1 MRVYYKQKFSDF
13 VPPDMGCEQ
22 PRTDAEEITFSVMRE
37 MLYFDTR
44 FERKN
49 YCERYTRELE
59 SAAEA
64 GCGYA
69 WLLLGWFFSEQP
81 SAFRCSTEVPTV
93 EECFKKA
100 ELYYKK
106 AVEAGE
112 NAART
117 LLGKLYIFGCGGA
130 RVYSENRVE
139 EALEQLELAAEGGDA
154 SAAELLAAVYGND
167 VYDESPFDVQWM
179 LEMGVLKPEFL
190 VEGEDGELY
199 VAPEGLGLVN
209 LGVCRKRRPCAVLAK
224 KSGSSRQGKNGK
236 LKAAP
241 DRLLRAYRFID
252 LIII

>member
-1 MRVYYKQKFSDF
+1 M
-13 VPPDMGCEQ
+13 PPDMGCEQ
-22 PRTDAEEITFSVMRE
+22 PRTEAEEIAFSVTRDILRDI
-37 MLYFDTR
+37 LYFDTR
-44 FERKN
+44 FERRN

-117 LLGKLYIFGCGGA
+117 LLGKLYIFGCGSA

-209 LGVCRKRRPCAVLAK
+209 LESVENEELALYWQKRAEALGRERTE
-224 KSGSSRQGKNGK
+224 S
-236 LKAAP
+236 
-241 DRLLRAYRFID
+241 
-252 LIII
+252 

>member
-1 MRVYYKQKFSDF
+1 M
-13 VPPDMGCEQ
+13 PPDMGCEQ
-22 PRTDAEEITFSVMRE
+22 PRTEAEEIAFSVTRDILRDI
-37 MLYFDTR
+37 LYFDTR

-49 YCERYTRELE
+49 HCERYTRELE

-106 AVEAGE
+106 AIEAGE

-117 LLGKLYIFGCGGA
+117 LLGKLYIFCCGGA

-209 LGVCRKRRPCAVLAK
+209 LESVENEDLALYWQKRAEALGRERTE
-224 KSGSSRQGKNGK
+224 S
-236 LKAAP
+236 
-241 DRLLRAYRFID
+241 
-252 LIII
+252 

>member
-1 MRVYYKQKFSDF
+1 M
-13 VPPDMGCEQ
+13 PPDMGCEQ
-22 PRTDAEEITFSVMRE
+22 PRTEAEEIAFSVTRDILRDI
-37 MLYFDTR
+37 LYFDTR
-44 FERKN
+44 FERRN
-49 YCERYTRELE
+49 YCERYTRKLE

-100 ELYYKK
+100 EMYYKK
-106 AVEAGE
+106 AIEAGE

-179 LEMGVLKPEFL
+179 LEMGVLKPEF
-190 VEGEDGELY
+190 VTEGEDGKLY

-209 LGVCRKRRPCAVLAK
+209 LESVENEDLALYWQKRAEALGRERTE
-224 KSGSSRQGKNGK
+224 S
-236 LKAAP
+236 
-241 DRLLRAYRFID
+241 
-252 LIII
+252 

>member
-22 PRTDAEEITFSVMRE
+22 PRTEAEEITFSVMRE

-81 SAFRCSTEVPTV
+81 SAFRCSTEVPTA

-117 LLGKLYIFGCGGA
+117 LLGKLYIFGCGGSA

-139 EALEQLELAAEGGDA
+139 EGLEQLELAAEGGDA

-167 VYDESPFDVQWM
+167 VYDESPLDVQWM
-179 LEMGVLKPEFL
+179 LEMGVLKPEF
-190 VEGEDGELY
+190 VTEGEDGKLY

-209 LGVCRKRRPCAVLAK
+209 LESVENEDLALYWQKRAEALGRERTE
-224 KSGSSRQGKNGK
+224 S
-236 LKAAP
+236 
-241 DRLLRAYRFID
+241 
-252 LIII
+252 

>member
-1 MRVYYKQKFSDF
+1 M
-13 VPPDMGCEQ
+13 PPDMGCEQ
-22 PRTDAEEITFSVMRE
+22 PRTEAEEIAFSVTRDILRDI
-37 MLYFDTR
+37 LYFDTR
-44 FERKN
+44 FERRN
-49 YCERYTRELE
+49 YCERYTRKLE

-100 ELYYKK
+100 EMYYKK
-106 AVEAGE
+106 AIEAGE

-117 LLGKLYIFGCGGA
+117 LLGKLYIFGCGSA

-209 LGVCRKRRPCAVLAK
+209 LESVENEELALYWQKRAEALGRERTE
-224 KSGSSRQGKNGK
+224 S
-236 LKAAP
+236 
-241 DRLLRAYRFID
+241 
-252 LIII
+252 

>member
-22 PRTDAEEITFSVMRE
+22 PRTEAEEIAFSVTRDI
-37 MLYFDTR
+37 LRDIRYFDTR
-44 FERKN
+44 FERRN
-49 YCERYTRELE
+49 YCELYTRKLE

-81 SAFRCSTEVPTV
+81 SAFRCSTEVPTAK
-93 EECFKKA
+93 ECFKKA
-100 ELYYKK
+100 EMYYKK
-106 AVEAGE
+106 AIEAGE

-130 RVYSENRVE
+130 MVYSENRVE

-209 LGVCRKRRPCAVLAK
+209 LESVENEELALYWQKRAEAL
-224 KSGSSRQGKNGK
+224 G
-236 LKAAP
+236 
-241 DRLLRAYRFID
+241 RASTES
-252 LIII
+252 

>member
-22 PRTDAEEITFSVMRE
+22 PRTEAEEIAFSVTRDILRDI
-37 MLYFDTR
+37 LYFDTR

-81 SAFRCSTEVPTV
+81 SAFRCSTEVPTA

-117 LLGKLYIFGCGGA
+117 LLGKLYIFGCGGSA

-139 EALEQLELAAEGGDA
+139 EGLEQLELAAEGGDA

-179 LEMGVLKPEFL
+179 LEMGVLKPEF
-190 VEGEDGELY
+190 VTEGEDGKLY

-209 LGVCRKRRPCAVLAK
+209 LESVENEDLALYWQKRAEALGRERTE
-224 KSGSSRQGKNGK
+224 S
-236 LKAAP
+236 
-241 DRLLRAYRFID
+241 
-252 LIII
+252 

>member
-13 VPPDMGCEQ
+13 VPPGMGCEQ
-22 PRTDAEEITFSVMRE
+22 PRTEAEEIAFSVTRDILRDI
-37 MLYFDTR
+37 LYFDTR
-44 FERKN
+44 FERRN
-49 YCERYTRELE
+49 YCERYTRKLE

-106 AVEAGE
+106 AIEAGE

-117 LLGKLYIFGCGGA
+117 LLGKLYIFGCGSA

-167 VYDESPFDVQWM
+167 IYDESPFDVQWM

-190 VEGEDGELY
+190 VEG
-199 VAPEGLGLVN
+199 VF
-209 LGVCRKRRPCAVLAK
+209 RK
-224 KSGSSRQGKNGK
+224 SR
-236 LKAAP
+236 
-241 DRLLRAYRFID
+241 
-252 LIII
+252 

>member
-22 PRTDAEEITFSVMRE
+22 PRTEAEEITFSVMRE

-44 FERKN
+44 FEPKN
-49 YCERYTRELE
+49 HCERYTRELE

-106 AVEAGE
+106 AIEAGE

-117 LLGKLYIFGCGGA
+117 LLGKLYIFGCGSA

-139 EALEQLELAAEGGDA
+139 EALEQLELAA
-154 SAAELLAAVYGND
+154 
-167 VYDESPFDVQWM
+167 
-179 LEMGVLKPEFL
+179 
-190 VEGEDGELY
+190 
-199 VAPEGLGLVN
+199 
-209 LGVCRKRRPCAVLAK
+209 
-224 KSGSSRQGKNGK
+224 
-236 LKAAP
+236 
-241 DRLLRAYRFID
+241 
-252 LIII
+252 

>member
-1 MRVYYKQKFSDF
+1 M
-13 VPPDMGCEQ
+13 
-22 PRTDAEEITFSVMRE
+22 
-37 MLYFDTR
+37 
-44 FERKN
+44 
-49 YCERYTRELE
+49 
-59 SAAEA
+59 
-64 GCGYA
+64 
-69 WLLLGWFFSEQP
+69 
-81 SAFRCSTEVPTV
+81 
-93 EECFKKA
+93 
-100 ELYYKK
+100 YYKK

-199 VAPEGLGLVN
+199 VAPEGSGLSTLGLSKTKN
-209 LGVCRKRRPCAVLAK
+209 LRCTGKKERKLSAGKERKAE
-224 KSGSSRQGKNGK
+224 SRARQTFTG
-236 LKAAP
+236 L
-241 DRLLRAYRFID
+241 
-252 LIII
+252 

>member
-1 MRVYYKQKFSDF
+1 M
-13 VPPDMGCEQ
+13 PPDMGCEQ
-22 PRTDAEEITFSVMRE
+22 PRTEAEEIAFSVTRDILRDI
-37 MLYFDTR
+37 LYFDTR
-44 FERKN
+44 FERRN

-69 WLLLGWFFSEQP
+69 WLLLGWFSSEQP

-100 ELYYKK
+100 EMYYKK
-106 AVEAGE
+106 AIEAGE

-179 LEMGVLKPEFL
+179 LEMGVLKPEF
-190 VEGEDGELY
+190 VTEGEDGKLY

-209 LGVCRKRRPCAVLAK
+209 LESVENEELALYWQKRAEALGRERTE
-224 KSGSSRQGKNGK
+224 S
-236 LKAAP
+236 
-241 DRLLRAYRFID
+241 
-252 LIII
+252 

>member
-1 MRVYYKQKFSDF
+1 M
-13 VPPDMGCEQ
+13 PPDMGCEQ
-22 PRTDAEEITFSVMRE
+22 PRTEAEEIAFSVTRDILRDI
-37 MLYFDTR
+37 LYFDTR
-44 FERKN
+44 FERRN
-49 YCERYTRELE
+49 YCERYTRKLE

-106 AVEAGE
+106 AIEAGE

-209 LGVCRKRRPCAVLAK
+209 LESVENEELALYWQKRAEALGRERTE
-224 KSGSSRQGKNGK
+224 S
-236 LKAAP
+236 
-241 DRLLRAYRFID
+241 
-252 LIII
+252 

>member
-1 MRVYYKQKFSDF
+1 M
-13 VPPDMGCEQ
+13 PPDMGCEQ
-22 PRTDAEEITFSVMRE
+22 PRTEAEEIAFSVTRDILRDI
-37 MLYFDTR
+37 LYFDTR
-44 FERKN
+44 FERRN
-49 YCERYTRELE
+49 YCERYTRKLE

-106 AVEAGE
+106 AIEAGE

-117 LLGKLYIFGCGGA
+117 LLGKLYIFGCGSA

-209 LGVCRKRRPCAVLAK
+209 LESVENEELALNWQKRAEALGRERTE
-224 KSGSSRQGKNGK
+224 S
-236 LKAAP
+236 
-241 DRLLRAYRFID
+241 
-252 LIII
+252 

>member
-1 MRVYYKQKFSDF
+1 M
-13 VPPDMGCEQ
+13 PPDMGCEQ
-22 PRTDAEEITFSVMRE
+22 PRTEAEEIAFSVTRDILRDI
-37 MLYFDTR
+37 LYFDTR

-49 YCERYTRELE
+49 HCERYTRELE

-81 SAFRCSTEVPTV
+81 SAFRCSTEVPTA

-209 LGVCRKRRPCAVLAK
+209 LESVENEDLALYWQKRAEAL
-224 KSGSSRQGKNGK
+224 GKE
-236 LKAAP
+236 
-241 DRLLRAYRFID
+241 RTES
-252 LIII
+252 

>member
-1 MRVYYKQKFSDF
+1 MRVY
-13 VPPDMGCEQ
+13 
-22 PRTDAEEITFSVMRE
+22 
-37 MLYFDTR
+37 
-44 FERKN
+44 
-49 YCERYTRELE
+49 YTRELE

-81 SAFRCSTEVPTV
+81 KAFRCSTEVPTAK
-93 EECFKKA
+93 ECFKKA

-106 AVEAGE
+106 AIEAGE

-117 LLGKLYIFGCGGA
+117 LLGKLYIFGCGSA
-130 RVYSENRVE
+130 IVYSENRVE

-209 LGVCRKRRPCAVLAK
+209 LESVENEELALYWQKRAEAL
-224 KSGSSRQGKNGK
+224 G
-236 LKAAP
+236 
-241 DRLLRAYRFID
+241 RASTES
-252 LIII
+252 

>member
-1 MRVYYKQKFSDF
+1 M
-13 VPPDMGCEQ
+13 PPDMGCEQ
-22 PRTDAEEITFSVMRE
+22 PRTEAEEIAFSVTRDILRDI
-37 MLYFDTR
+37 LYFDTR
-44 FERKN
+44 FERRN
-49 YCERYTRELE
+49 YCERYMRKLE

-106 AVEAGE
+106 AIEAGE

-117 LLGKLYIFGCGGA
+117 LLGKLYIFGCGSA

-209 LGVCRKRRPCAVLAK
+209 LESVENEELALYWQKRAEALGRERTE
-224 KSGSSRQGKNGK
+224 S
-236 LKAAP
+236 
-241 DRLLRAYRFID
+241 
-252 LIII
+252 

>member
-22 PRTDAEEITFSVMRE
+22 PRTEAEEIAFSVTRDILRDI
-37 MLYFDTR
+37 LYFDTR
-44 FERKN
+44 FERRN
-49 YCERYTRELE
+49 YCERYTRKLE

-81 SAFRCSTEVPTV
+81 KAFRCSTEVPTAK
-93 EECFKKA
+93 ECFKKA

-106 AVEAGE
+106 AIEAGE

-117 LLGKLYIFGCGGA
+117 LLGKLYIFGCGSA
-130 RVYSENRVE
+130 IVYSENRVE

-167 VYDESPFDVQWM
+167 IYDESPFDVQWM

-209 LGVCRKRRPCAVLAK
+209 LESVENEELALYWQKRAEAL
-224 KSGSSRQGKNGK
+224 G
-236 LKAAP
+236 
-241 DRLLRAYRFID
+241 RASTES
-252 LIII
+252 

>member
-1 MRVYYKQKFSDF
+1 MRVYYKQKFRDF

-22 PRTDAEEITFSVMRE
+22 PRTEAEEIAFSVTRDILRDI
-37 MLYFDTR
+37 LYFDTR
-44 FERKN
+44 FERRN

-106 AVEAGE
+106 AIEAGE

-117 LLGKLYIFGCGGA
+117 LLGKLYIFGCGSA

-209 LGVCRKRRPCAVLAK
+209 LESVENEDLALYWQKRAEALGMERTE
-224 KSGSSRQGKNGK
+224 S
-236 LKAAP
+236 
-241 DRLLRAYRFID
+241 
-252 LIII
+252 

>member
-22 PRTDAEEITFSVMRE
+22 PRTEAEEIAFSVTRDILRDI
-37 MLYFDTR
+37 LYFDTR
-44 FERKN
+44 FERRN

-100 ELYYKK
+100 EMYYKK
-106 AVEAGE
+106 AIEAGE

-117 LLGKLYIFGCGGA
+117 LLGKLYIFGCGSA

-179 LEMGVLKPEFL
+179 LEMGVLKPEY
-190 VEGEDGELY
+190 VTEGEDGKLY

-209 LGVCRKRRPCAVLAK
+209 LESVENEDLALYWQKRAEALGRERTE
-224 KSGSSRQGKNGK
+224 S
-236 LKAAP
+236 
-241 DRLLRAYRFID
+241 
-252 LIII
+252 

>member
-1 MRVYYKQKFSDF
+1 M
-13 VPPDMGCEQ
+13 PPDMGCEQ
-22 PRTDAEEITFSVMRE
+22 PQTEAEEITFSVMRE

-81 SAFRCSTEVPTV
+81 SAFRCSTEVPTA

-117 LLGKLYIFGCGGA
+117 LLGKLYIFGC
-130 RVYSENRVE
+130 RR
-139 EALEQLELAAEGGDA
+139 QCEG
-154 SAAELLAAVYGND
+154 V
-167 VYDESPFDVQWM
+167 F
-179 LEMGVLKPEFL
+179 
-190 VEGEDGELY
+190 
-199 VAPEGLGLVN
+199 
-209 LGVCRKRRPCAVLAK
+209 RK
-224 KSGSSRQGKNGK
+224 SR
-236 LKAAP
+236 
-241 DRLLRAYRFID
+241 
-252 LIII
+252 

>member
-1 MRVYYKQKFSDF
+1 M
-13 VPPDMGCEQ
+13 PPDMGCEQ
-22 PRTDAEEITFSVMRE
+22 PRTEAEEIAFSVTRDILRDI
-37 MLYFDTR
+37 LYFDTR
-44 FERKN
+44 FERRN
-49 YCERYTRELE
+49 YCERYTRKLE

-106 AVEAGE
+106 AIEAGE

-117 LLGKLYIFGCGGA
+117 LLGKLYIFGCGSA

-209 LGVCRKRRPCAVLAK
+209 LESVENEELALYWQKRAEALGRERTE
-224 KSGSSRQGKNGK
+224 S
-236 LKAAP
+236 
-241 DRLLRAYRFID
+241 
-252 LIII
+252 

>member
-1 MRVYYKQKFSDF
+1 M
-13 VPPDMGCEQ
+13 PPDMGCEQ
-22 PRTDAEEITFSVMRE
+22 PRTEAEEIAFSVTRDILRDI
-37 MLYFDTR
+37 LYFDTR
-44 FERKN
+44 FERRN
-49 YCERYTRELE
+49 YCERYTRKLE

-100 ELYYKK
+100 EMYYKK
-106 AVEAGE
+106 AIEAGE

-130 RVYSENRVE
+130 MVYSENRVE

-209 LGVCRKRRPCAVLAK
+209 LESVENEDLALYWQKRAEALGRERTE
-224 KSGSSRQGKNGK
+224 S
-236 LKAAP
+236 
-241 DRLLRAYRFID
+241 
-252 LIII
+252 

>member
-1 MRVYYKQKFSDF
+1 M
-13 VPPDMGCEQ
+13 PPDMGCEQ
-22 PRTDAEEITFSVMRE
+22 PRTEAEEIAFSVTRDILRDI
-37 MLYFDTR
+37 LYFDTR
-44 FERKN
+44 FERRN
-49 YCERYTRELE
+49 YCERYTRKLE

-81 SAFRCSTEVPTV
+81 KAFRCSTEVPTAK
-93 EECFKKA
+93 ECFKKA

-106 AVEAGE
+106 AIEAGE

-117 LLGKLYIFGCGGA
+117 LLGKLYIFGCGSA
-130 RVYSENRVE
+130 IVYSENRVE

-167 VYDESPFDVQWM
+167 IYDESPFDVQWM

-209 LGVCRKRRPCAVLAK
+209 LESVENEELALYWQKRAEAL
-224 KSGSSRQGKNGK
+224 G
-236 LKAAP
+236 
-241 DRLLRAYRFID
+241 RASTES
-252 LIII
+252 

>member
-1 MRVYYKQKFSDF
+1 MQHAPNPSERRTASKNIRAAPQCEVRVYYKQKFSDF

-22 PRTDAEEITFSVMRE
+22 PRTEAEEITFSVMRE

-81 SAFRCSTEVPTV
+81 SAFRCSTEVPTA

-117 LLGKLYIFGCGGA
+117 LLGKLYIFGCGGSA

-139 EALEQLELAAEGGDA
+139 EGLEQLELAAEGGDA

-179 LEMGVLKPEFL
+179 LEMGAAFSFPFFPCR
-190 VEGEDGELY
+190 ELPLFF
-199 VAPEGLGLVN
+199 ASTAQGL
-209 LGVCRKRRPCAVLAK
+209 RF
-224 KSGSSRQGKNGK
+224 RQTQG
-236 LKAAP
+236 
-241 DRLLRAYRFID
+241 
-252 LIII
+252 

>member
-22 PRTDAEEITFSVMRE
+22 PRTEAEEITFSVMRE

-81 SAFRCSTEVPTV
+81 SAFRCSTEVPTA

-117 LLGKLYIFGCGGA
+117 LLGKLYIFGCGGSA

-139 EALEQLELAAEGGDA
+139 EGLEQLELAAEGGDA

-167 VYDESPFDVQWM
+167 VYDESSFDVQWM
-179 LEMGVLKPEFL
+179 LEIGVLKPEF
-190 VEGEDGELY
+190 VTEGEDGKLY

-209 LGVCRKRRPCAVLAK
+209 LESVENEDLALYWQKRAEALGRERTE
-224 KSGSSRQGKNGK
+224 S
-236 LKAAP
+236 
-241 DRLLRAYRFID
+241 
-252 LIII
+252 

>member
-1 MRVYYKQKFSDF
+1 M
-13 VPPDMGCEQ
+13 PPGMGCEQ
-22 PRTDAEEITFSVMRE
+22 PRTEAEEIAFSVTRDILRDI
-37 MLYFDTR
+37 LYFDTR
-44 FERKN
+44 FERRN
-49 YCERYTRELE
+49 YCERYTRKLE

-81 SAFRCSTEVPTV
+81 KAFRCSTEVPTAK
-93 EECFKKA
+93 ECFKKA

-106 AVEAGE
+106 AIEAGE

-117 LLGKLYIFGCGGA
+117 LLGKLYIFGCGSA
-130 RVYSENRVE
+130 IVYSENRVE

-167 VYDESPFDVQWM
+167 IYDESPFDVQWM

-209 LGVCRKRRPCAVLAK
+209 LESVENEELALYWQKRAEAL
-224 KSGSSRQGKNGK
+224 G
-236 LKAAP
+236 
-241 DRLLRAYRFID
+241 RASTES
-252 LIII
+252 

>member
-1 MRVYYKQKFSDF
+1 M
-13 VPPDMGCEQ
+13 PPDMGCEQ
-22 PRTDAEEITFSVMRE
+22 PRTEAEEIAFSVTRDILRDI
-37 MLYFDTR
+37 LYFDTR
-44 FERKN
+44 FEPKN
-49 YCERYTRELE
+49 HCERYTRELE

-117 LLGKLYIFGCGGA
+117 LLGKLYIFGCGSA

-179 LEMGVLKPEFL
+179 LEMGVLKPEY
-190 VEGEDGELY
+190 VTEGEDGKLY

-209 LGVCRKRRPCAVLAK
+209 LESVENEDLALYWQKRAEALGRERTE
-224 KSGSSRQGKNGK
+224 S
-236 LKAAP
+236 
-241 DRLLRAYRFID
+241 
-252 LIII
+252 

>member
-22 PRTDAEEITFSVMRE
+22 PRTEAEEIAFSVMRE

-69 WLLLGWFFSEQP
+69 WLLLGWFVSEQP
-81 SAFRCSTEVPTV
+81 SAFRCSTEVPTA

-100 ELYYKK
+100 ELHYKK

-117 LLGKLYIFGCGGA
+117 LLGKLYIFGCGGSA

-139 EALEQLELAAEGGDA
+139 EGLEQLELAAEGGDA

-179 LEMGVLKPEFL
+179 LEMGVLKPEF
-190 VEGEDGELY
+190 VTEGEDGKLY

-209 LGVCRKRRPCAVLAK
+209 LESVENEDLALYWQKRAEALGRERTE
-224 KSGSSRQGKNGK
+224 S
-236 LKAAP
+236 
-241 DRLLRAYRFID
+241 
-252 LIII
+252 

>member
-1 MRVYYKQKFSDF
+1 M
-13 VPPDMGCEQ
+13 PPDMGCEQ
-22 PRTDAEEITFSVMRE
+22 PRTEAEEIAFSVTRDILRDI
-37 MLYFDTR
+37 LYFDTR
-44 FERKN
+44 FERRN

-100 ELYYKK
+100 EMYYKK
-106 AVEAGE
+106 AIEAGE

-117 LLGKLYIFGCGGA
+117 LLGKLYIFGCGSA

-179 LEMGVLKPEFL
+179 LEMGVLKPEY
-190 VEGEDGELY
+190 VTEGEDGKLY

-209 LGVCRKRRPCAVLAK
+209 LESVENEDLALYWQKRAEALGRERTE
-224 KSGSSRQGKNGK
+224 S
-236 LKAAP
+236 
-241 DRLLRAYRFID
+241 
-252 LIII
+252 

>member
-1 MRVYYKQKFSDF
+1 M
-13 VPPDMGCEQ
+13 PPDMGCEQ
-22 PRTDAEEITFSVMRE
+22 PRTEAEEIAFSVTRDILRDI
-37 MLYFDTR
+37 LYFDTR

-100 ELYYKK
+100 EMYYKK

-179 LEMGVLKPEFL
+179 LEMGVLKPEF
-190 VEGEDGELY
+190 VTEGEDGKLY

-209 LGVCRKRRPCAVLAK
+209 LESVENEDLALYWQKRAEALGRERTE
-224 KSGSSRQGKNGK
+224 S
-236 LKAAP
+236 
-241 DRLLRAYRFID
+241 
-252 LIII
+252 

>member
-22 PRTDAEEITFSVMRE
+22 PRTEAEEIAFSVTRDILRDI
-37 MLYFDTR
+37 LYFDTR
-44 FERKN
+44 FERRN
-49 YCERYTRELE
+49 YCERYTRKLE

-100 ELYYKK
+100 EMYYKK
-106 AVEAGE
+106 AIEAGE

-179 LEMGVLKPEFL
+179 LEMGVLKPEF
-190 VEGEDGELY
+190 VTEGEDGKLY

-209 LGVCRKRRPCAVLAK
+209 LESVENEDLALYWQKRAEALGRERTE
-224 KSGSSRQGKNGK
+224 S
-236 LKAAP
+236 
-241 DRLLRAYRFID
+241 
-252 LIII
+252 

>member
-1 MRVYYKQKFSDF
+1 M
-13 VPPDMGCEQ
+13 PPDMGCEQ
-22 PRTDAEEITFSVMRE
+22 PRTEAEEITFSVMRE

-44 FERKN
+44 FERRN
-49 YCERYTRELE
+49 YCERYTRKLE

-100 ELYYKK
+100 EMYYKK
-106 AVEAGE
+106 AIEAGE

-117 LLGKLYIFGCGGA
+117 LLGKLYIFGCGGSA

-139 EALEQLELAAEGGDA
+139 EGLEQLELAAEGGDA

-179 LEMGVLKPEFL
+179 LEMGVLKPEF
-190 VEGEDGELY
+190 VTEGEDGKLY

-209 LGVCRKRRPCAVLAK
+209 LESVENEDLALYWQKRAEALGRERTE
-224 KSGSSRQGKNGK
+224 S
-236 LKAAP
+236 
-241 DRLLRAYRFID
+241 
-252 LIII
+252 

>member
-1 MRVYYKQKFSDF
+1 M
-13 VPPDMGCEQ
+13 PPDMGCEQ
-22 PRTDAEEITFSVMRE
+22 PRTEAEEITFSVMRE

-81 SAFRCSTEVPTV
+81 SAFRCSTEVPTA

-117 LLGKLYIFGCGGA
+117 LLGKLYIFGCGGSA

-139 EALEQLELAAEGGDA
+139 EGLEQLELAAEGGDA

-167 VYDESPFDVQWM
+167 VYDESPLDVQWM
-179 LEMGVLKPEFL
+179 LEMGVLKPEF
-190 VEGEDGELY
+190 VTEGEDGKLY

-209 LGVCRKRRPCAVLAK
+209 LESVENEDLALYWQKERKLSAGKERKAE
-224 KSGSSRQGKNGK
+224 SRARQTFTG
-236 LKAAP
+236 L
-241 DRLLRAYRFID
+241 
-252 LIII
+252 